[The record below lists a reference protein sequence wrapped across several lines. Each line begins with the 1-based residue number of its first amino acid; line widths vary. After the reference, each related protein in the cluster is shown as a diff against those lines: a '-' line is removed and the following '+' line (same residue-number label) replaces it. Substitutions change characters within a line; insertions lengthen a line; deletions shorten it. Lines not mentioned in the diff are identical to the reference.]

1 MFKQLIGIA
10 SIVFLIVFG
19 LLSFNLFETVDADE
33 IVVCQFPNGN
43 LEFWSDAGIHG
54 QWFGKITRY
63 RKSNQYWFS
72 NDMDQG
78 SVTDDSIQTRFNDAG
93 TATISGSVR
102 YDMPTDI
109 EHLTLLHTKFGSQ
122 LAVDHQLVGPAI
134 ERSVFMSGPLMSSR
148 QALSTS
154 SARFLEYIEDQAKNG
169 VYKKSQQKTIRKNEA
184 GQEIELYMESI
195 VQDKEAPNGYSRI
208 EVSPLGQY
216 GLKLYNVVIN
226 NIIPDEKVKA
236 QIQKQQEIE
245 MSVQTS
251 IAEMNMAT
259 QRAETVKKQGE
270 AEAAKAK
277 WEQEAIKAKEV
288 TRANQEKEVAVTD
301 AERKLKVAELEKKA
315 ASELKEKLILEGQG
329 ESSKRKLIL
338 EADNALEQRL
348 TAWVEVNKLYAD
360 AIAKHN
366 GNWVPSIIMGSN
378 GQNNSAGGA
387 TALIDLLTAKTAKD
401 LDLNLNMGSKSN

>member
-1 MFKQLIGIA
+1 MMKPLIGIISA
-10 SIVFLIVFG
+10 VILVFIGFAVI
-19 LLSFNLFETVDADE
+19 NCTENVNADE
-33 IVVCQFPNGN
+33 IVICQYPNGK
-43 LEFWSDAGIHG
+43 LAFWTDAGWHG

-72 NDMDQG
+72 SNPEQGTGLDQ
-78 SVTDDSIQTRFNDAG
+78 SIRTRFNDAG

-102 YDMPTDI
+102 YDMPLDPENLNLI
-109 EHLTLLHTKFGSQ
+109 HTKFGSQ
-122 LAVDHQLVGPAI
+122 FAVDTQLVGPAI

-154 SARFLEYIEDQAKNG
+154 SARFLEYIEDQAKYG
-169 VYKKSQQKTIRKNEA
+169 VYKKMHNKMIKIDET
-184 GQEIELYMESI
+184 GQEIETVIETI
-195 VQDKEAPNGYSRI
+195 VEDKTAPNGYSRI
-208 EVSPLGQY
+208 ELSPLGIY

-226 NIIPDEKVKA
+226 DIKPDDKVKE

-251 IAEMNMAT
+251 IAEMNMAS

-277 WEQEAIKAKEV
+277 WEQEAIKAREV
-288 TRANQEKEVAVTD
+288 TKALQEKEVAVTN
-301 AERKLKVAELEKKA
+301 AERQLKVAELEKKA
-315 ASELKEKLILEGQG
+315 ATELKEKLILEGQG
-329 ESSKRKLIL
+329 ESAKRKLIL

-348 TAWVEVNKLYAD
+348 KAWVQVNELYAN
-360 AIAKHN
+360 AIANHN
-366 GNWVPSIIMGSN
+366 GNWVPSIVMGSN
-378 GQNNSAGGA
+378 QNTAASGA

-401 LDLNLNMGSKSN
+401 LDLNLNMSK